1 MALYDSALT
10 VCEKY
15 LSGDAKRFLDR
26 QITSHL
32 NLSPGTLMPSDK
44 AELAKWCQASGKLI
58 LGPDKAEKLSSE
70 VLAIS

>member
-1 MALYDSALT
+1 MAFYDSVLT

-32 NLSPGTLMPSDK
+32 DKTPAAILPPDK
-44 AELAKWCQASGKLI
+44 AELAKWCQISGKLI
-58 LGPDKAEKLSSE
+58 LGPDKAEKLSTE
-70 VLAIS
+70 VLAL